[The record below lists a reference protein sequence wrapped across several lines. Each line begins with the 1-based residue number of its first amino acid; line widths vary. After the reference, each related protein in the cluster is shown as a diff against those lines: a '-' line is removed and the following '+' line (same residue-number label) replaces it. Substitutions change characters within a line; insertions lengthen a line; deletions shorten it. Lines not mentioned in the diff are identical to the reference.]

1 MNIDTLIIVTEK
13 VGDLAAIAREVERL
27 GYHALWI
34 PEHPIIPVDRKTP
47 FFFMEDGKLPE
58 HYARWADPFVAL
70 TVAAAVTTRLK
81 LGTGVCLMPERDPIV
96 TAKVV
101 ASLDLFSAGRVILG
115 VGAGWLKEETEV
127 FGGSFGTRWKRLR
140 ESVEAM
146 RVLWTQREAS
156 YQGEMIRFPAVR
168 SEPKPVQKPY
178 PPVTLGAH
186 GPNALER
193 VARYC
198 DGWMPLLDDPAQL
211 GRDVAKVRD
220 LARRNGR
227 DPDSIQVTPIVD
239 PHEQG
244 LTTDELRAFRNA
256 GANRLILFSQAIGME
271 QAEGNILERVRRYA
285 SVVERARS
293 IP

>member
-1 MNIDTLIIVTEK
+1 HDPRRRHMDIDTLTIVTEK

-70 TVAAAVTTRLK
+70 TVPAAGTPRLK

-146 RVLWTQREAS
+146 RVLWTQRE
-156 YQGEMIRFPAVR
+156 
-168 SEPKPVQKPY
+168 
-178 PPVTLGAH
+178 
-186 GPNALER
+186 
-193 VARYC
+193 
-198 DGWMPLLDDPAQL
+198 
-211 GRDVAKVRD
+211 
-220 LARRNGR
+220 
-227 DPDSIQVTPIVD
+227 
-239 PHEQG
+239 
-244 LTTDELRAFRNA
+244 
-256 GANRLILFSQAIGME
+256 
-271 QAEGNILERVRRYA
+271 
-285 SVVERARS
+285 
-293 IP
+293 